1 MKISVPRVT
10 KTLWQIRLAV
20 ILLIINGA
28 LAAFSAF
35 TFWMLIPVGVLLGF
49 EALFIFLYVPKF
61 FRSYEIE
68 VRDGA
73 IIVHYGVIL
82 KTTRIMPFARLV
94 YLGGYSTP
102 VSRKKGLMGVSVR
115 AARGVLFLPE
125 IEAARAV
132 ALFDAVSE
140 GEKR

>member
-1 MKISVPRVT
+1 MKISVPKVT
-10 KTLWQIRLAV
+10 KTLWQVRIALA
-20 ILLIINGA
+20 LLVINGVIVF
-28 LAAFSAF
+28 LSVF
-35 TFWMLIPVGVLLGF
+35 TLWMLMPVVVLLAL
-49 EALFIFLYVPKF
+49 EALFIFLYIPKF
-61 FRSYEIE
+61 FRSYKIE
-68 VRDGA
+68 VHDGA

-102 VSRKKGLMGVSVR
+102 ISRKKGLIGISIR

-125 IEAARAV
+125 IETARAT

-140 GEKR
+140 GEKE